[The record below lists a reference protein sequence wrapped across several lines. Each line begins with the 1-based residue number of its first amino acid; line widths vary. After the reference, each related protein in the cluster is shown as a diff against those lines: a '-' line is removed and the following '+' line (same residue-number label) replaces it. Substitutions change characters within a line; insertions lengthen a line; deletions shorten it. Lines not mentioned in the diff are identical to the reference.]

1 MIRVLIMDDTP
12 EKTAKIKSVLK
23 ERCLLKE
30 EEIDWACSINSGRRK
45 LAAAVYDLLILDLVM
60 PINDGEEVGV
70 EGDSEIFIEELSRVG
85 RLHKPI
91 YIIALT
97 QYKEKVEKHKQL
109 YAKKLWKLIHY
120 DLKETDWEDVL
131 QEAVDT
137 IVATKEQLQK
147 SMEDERR
154 YDVGILCALPEE
166 FEQMKLAFGGQW
178 NSVAFAGLPYQLY
191 TIQIRTEYGHTIKVI
206 ACCTNVPGMQAA
218 SITASFLLSRF
229 DLAILFMTGF
239 CAGFK
244 KKNKTDVAY
253 GDIFIADS
261 EYDYGSGKLI
271 KNQENEQEVMPEP
284 RQLPCSYDILGKLN
298 DFITEQAVAS
308 KVYSE
313 IKRVGLLLDDM
324 KVPKIHVGPG
334 ACGSYVVSDESFME
348 QLVKEDNR
356 NLKGLDM
363 EGYGLYL
370 AGHMLNKTCVLVKGV
385 ADFGNANKDDK
396 YHKVCSYASAW
407 FVMHFIKKVF

>member
-12 EKTAKIKSVLK
+12 DKTTKIKSVLK

-30 EEIDWACSINSGRRK
+30 EEIEWAGSINSGRRK
-45 LAAAVYDLLILDLVM
+45 LASMVYDLLILDLVM
-60 PINDGEEVGV
+60 PINDGDEVEA
-70 EGDSEIFIEELSRVG
+70 EGNSESFIEELSRVG
-85 RLHKPI
+85 RLHKPV

-97 QYKEKVEKHKQL
+97 QYEEKVEKHRKSF
-109 YAKKLWKLIHY
+109 AKKLWKLIHY

-137 IVATKEQLQK
+137 IVATKGQLKK
-147 SMEDERR
+147 SMEDERHF
-154 YDVGILCALPEE
+154 DVGILCALPEE
-166 FEQMKLAFGGQW
+166 FEQMKLAFSNQW
-178 NSVAFAGLPYQLY
+178 NSVPLAGLPYQLY
-191 TIQIRTEYGHTIKVI
+191 STMVRTEYGHTIKVI
-206 ACCTNVPGMQAA
+206 ACCNNVPGMQAA

-229 DLAILFMTGF
+229 DLETLFMTGF

-244 KKNKTDVAY
+244 KKGKTDVNY
-253 GDIFIADS
+253 GDLFIADS

-271 KNQENEQEVMPEP
+271 KKDNEQVVMPEP
-284 RQLPCSYDILGKLN
+284 KQMPCSYDVLGKLN
-298 DFITEQAVAS
+298 DFITEQVAAS
-308 KVYSE
+308 KVFAE
-313 IKRVGLLLDDM
+313 LKRVGLLVEGM
-324 KVPKIHVGPG
+324 EVPNIHVGPG
-334 ACGSYVVSDESFME
+334 ACGSYVVGDEAFME

-370 AGHMLNKTCVLVKGV
+370 AGHMLNKTCVLVKGI
-385 ADFGNANKDDK
+385 ADFGGKDKDDK

-407 FVMHFIKKVF
+407 FVQHFIKKML

>member
-1 MIRVLIMDDTP
+1 MISVLIMDDTP
-12 EKTAKIKSVLK
+12 DKTAKIKSVLK
-23 ERCLLKE
+23 ERCLLKD
-30 EEIDWACSINSGRRK
+30 EEIDWAGSINSGRRK
-45 LAAAVYDLLILDLVM
+45 LASTVYDLLILDLVM
-60 PINDGEEVGV
+60 PINDGDEVEA
-70 EGDSEIFIEELSRVG
+70 EGNSENFIDELSRVG
-85 RLHKPI
+85 RLHKPV

-97 QYKEKVEKHKQL
+97 QYEEKVEKHKQS

-137 IVATKEQLQK
+137 IVATKEQLNK
-147 SMEDERR
+147 SMEDERH

-166 FEQMKLAFGGQW
+166 FEQMKLAFGNQW
-178 NSVAFAGLPYQLY
+178 SSVSLSGMPYQLY
-191 TIQIRTEYGHTIKVI
+191 ATQMRTEYGHTIKVI
-206 ACCTNVPGMQAA
+206 ACCNNVPGMQAA

-229 DLAILFMTGF
+229 DLDTLFMTGF

-244 KKNKTDVAY
+244 KKDKDDVNY

-271 KNQENEQEVMPEP
+271 KKENEQVVMPEP
-284 RQLPCSYDILGKLN
+284 KQMPCSYDILGKLN
-298 DFITEQAVAS
+298 DFITEQLAAS
-308 KVYSE
+308 KLFAE
-313 IKRVGLLLDDM
+313 LNRIGLM
-324 KVPKIHVGPG
+324 VEGMGMPNIHVGPG
-334 ACGSYVVSDESFME
+334 ACGSYVVSDETFMQ
-348 QLVKEDNR
+348 QLVKDDNR

-370 AGHMLNKTCVLVKGV
+370 AGHMLNKTCVLVKGI
-385 ADFGNANKDDK
+385 ADFGNENKDDK

-407 FVMHFIKKVF
+407 FVQHFIKKML

>member
-12 EKTAKIKSVLK
+12 DKTAKIKSVLK

-30 EEIDWACSINSGRRK
+30 EEIEWAGSINSGRRK
-45 LAAAVYDLLILDLVM
+45 LASMVYDLLILDLVM
-60 PINDGEEVGV
+60 PINDGDEVEA
-70 EGDSEIFIEELSRVG
+70 EGNSESFIEELSRVG
-85 RLHKPI
+85 RLHKPV

-97 QYKEKVEKHKQL
+97 QYEEKVEKHRKSF
-109 YAKKLWKLIHY
+109 AKKLWKLIHY

-137 IVATKEQLQK
+137 IVATKGQLKK
-147 SMEDERR
+147 SMEDERHF
-154 YDVGILCALPEE
+154 DVGILCALPEE
-166 FEQMKLAFGGQW
+166 FEQMKLAFSNQW
-178 NSVAFAGLPYQLY
+178 NSVPLAGLPYQLY
-191 TIQIRTEYGHTIKVI
+191 STMVRTEYGHTIKVI
-206 ACCTNVPGMQAA
+206 ACCNNVPGMQAA

-229 DLAILFMTGF
+229 DLETLFMTGF

-244 KKNKTDVAY
+244 KKGKTDVNY
-253 GDIFIADS
+253 GDLFIADS

-271 KNQENEQEVMPEP
+271 KKDNEQVVMPEP
-284 RQLPCSYDILGKLN
+284 KQMPCSYDVLGKLN
-298 DFITEQAVAS
+298 DFITEQVAAS
-308 KVYSE
+308 KVFAE
-313 IKRVGLLLDDM
+313 LKRVGLLVEGM
-324 KVPKIHVGPG
+324 EVPNIHVGPG
-334 ACGSYVVSDESFME
+334 ACGSYVVGDESFME

-370 AGHMLNKTCVLVKGV
+370 AGHMLNKTCVLVKGI
-385 ADFGNANKDDK
+385 ADFGGKDKDDK

-407 FVMHFIKKVF
+407 FVQHFIKKML